1 MFLESGEEELSR
13 GSHSPA
19 ISRKPRLSRLVS
31 IVYEHH
37 HRREAP
43 AANEGQSHQSRSS
56 SQELRRPVDNGYTLY
71 ALYFL
76 SINYIL
82 GVGVVGVPYAF
93 SKSGWLLGSALVIV
107 ITLISYMTVMWVAE
121 AGERAEIIKEQQQLR
136 ATIVKHNNTGP
147 TRTNNILTVTPTT
160 TTTNNVQQFSTN
172 EHTPLLIY
180 HSNNNSSLLLD
191 IGCTENFEVTDL
203 VKLFLGPIHY
213 NLYQISLLALMFI
226 GLLAYTQVFC
236 VTVRALLFAS
246 EKDDTAVGLF
256 LPLLVFS
263 AIVIPLSCIELEEQ
277 IYMQAILSL
286 MRFVVIFAMILG
298 SAVGLFLSH
307 KNISS
312 NGDLANNSKHF
323 PAPIVNFSGFGVAFS
338 TALFSQ
344 LFQHSVP
351 GLIRPLLKRPQSTR
365 KRIRVVFGASLLTTC
380 SLYLLLGITTSSY
393 FLQDTNPSVNLNFVG
408 YANGLNPTKPWVKRI
423 CIALNNYIVVLFPA
437 LDTLSVFPLVAI
449 TLGNNLFAASSPRI
463 VNILSNRLLFFTPS
477 NYKQHTTINST
488 YYDSVEN
495 PINSTTRMRV
505 KVATIF
511 FRLCAAVPPLIG
523 SLFATDL
530 SFSLQLAGVA
540 GVYVAFVAPSL
551 LQSNSTK
558 LVEAL
563 FGTTSTT
570 IYSGWYSRSSLP
582 AFVLCFAAFS
592 FVIVCIQI
600 REYLIQK

>member
-13 GSHSPA
+13 GGHSPA

-43 AANEGQSHQSRSS
+43 AANEGQSHQS

-121 AGERAEIIKEQQQLR
+121 AAERAEIIKEQQQLR
-136 ATIVKHNNTGP
+136 ATSVKLNNT
-147 TRTNNILTVTPTT
+147 RAKNILTLTPTT
-160 TTTNNVQQFSTN
+160 TTTNNMQQLSTN

-180 HSNNNSSLLLD
+180 QWNDNSSHLLD
-191 IGCTENFEVTDL
+191 IGSMENFEVTDL

-236 VTVRALLFAS
+236 VTIRALLFAS
-246 EKDDTAVGLF
+246 DNDDTTVGLF

-298 SAVGLFLSH
+298 SVVGLFLSH
-307 KNISS
+307 KNTSS
-312 NGDLANNSKHF
+312 SGELANNSKHF

-365 KRIRVVFGASLLTTC
+365 KRIRV
-380 SLYLLLGITTSSY
+380 
-393 FLQDTNPSVNLNFVG
+393 
-408 YANGLNPTKPWVKRI
+408 
-423 CIALNNYIVVLFPA
+423 
-437 LDTLSVFPLVAI
+437 
-449 TLGNNLFAASSPRI
+449 SP
-463 VNILSNRLLFFTPS
+463 
-477 NYKQHTTINST
+477 
-488 YYDSVEN
+488 
-495 PINSTTRMRV
+495 
-505 KVATIF
+505 
-511 FRLCAAVPPLIG
+511 
-523 SLFATDL
+523 
-530 SFSLQLAGVA
+530 
-540 GVYVAFVAPSL
+540 
-551 LQSNSTK
+551 
-558 LVEAL
+558 
-563 FGTTSTT
+563 
-570 IYSGWYSRSSLP
+570 
-582 AFVLCFAAFS
+582 
-592 FVIVCIQI
+592 
-600 REYLIQK
+600 